1 VGLYTPKR
9 AMGFGKSLTATD
21 AINRLKD
28 NDPSFTKCDL
38 GNNAVRSAA
47 PHVVWWPAHSA
58 HDGVSVRRVQV
69 IQMKASELL
78 PQLGAALSSNS
89 VCTEL
94 NLAGCNID
102 DHTIEGLT
110 QALQVNSSLTS
121 LSLEANKINNDG
133 AIQIARALK
142 ANRSLLVLNL
152 MSQKGTR
159 FGDMTLGEFT
169 VSHPPCTRRPW
180 LGPP

>member
-1 VGLYTPKR
+1 MR
-9 AMGFGKSLTATD
+9 AAL
-21 AINRLKD
+21 
-28 NDPSFTKCDL
+28 
-38 GNNAVRSAA
+38 
-47 PHVVWWPAHSA
+47 
-58 HDGVSVRRVQV
+58 QV
-69 IQMKASELL
+69 IQMKGSELL

-94 NLAGCNID
+94 NLTGCNVD

-110 QALQVNSSLTS
+110 QALQVNSSLSTTLTVTFTTALPPCRRPRRRRHPCHPLLRPLALQVNSSLTS

-152 MSQKGTR
+152 QNQKGTR
-159 FGDMTLGEFT
+159 FGDTALGEFT
-169 VSHPPCTRRPW
+169 VSHTPSRDDHGTQP
-180 LGPP
+180 